1 MDFPP
6 DSTRDQPTLDQEI
19 PDLRALADL
28 YVQAKALILY
38 SEEVDPDSR
47 SNLQVIKELRD
58 ALDHLMRV
66 MVARVGTQAPTDA
79 ADPEYASRNIHKA
92 IGHIYRAA
100 FDALDGTVLSLRVKI
115 TQVVESYPL
124 EVLNQVVPNYWDIKR
139 KLNELSGQVTEHRAR
154 KDVGAEI
161 GATLDGYV
169 SDVEAIKRF
178 YSELL
183 CCGPALDEYAV
194 RLAQQER
201 KKMHRDWLIA
211 LGSAVIGGLIGV
223 LATVFLV

>member
-1 MDFPP
+1 MDPPP
-6 DSTRDQPTLDQEI
+6 DSTPDQPTFDQDL

-66 MVARVGTQAPTDA
+66 IVARVGSQAPARA
-79 ADPEYASRNIHKA
+79 ADPEYTSRNLHKSV
-92 IGHIYRAA
+92 GHIYRAA

-115 TQVVESYPL
+115 TQVVDSYPL

-169 SDVEAIKRF
+169 RDVEAIKRF

-183 CCGPALDEYAV
+183 SCGPALDEYAV
-194 RLAQQER
+194 RLARQER
-201 KKMHRDWLIA
+201 TKLHRDWLIA
-211 LGSAVIGGLIGV
+211 VGSAVIGGVIGV
-223 LATVFLV
+223 VATYFFV

>member
-1 MDFPP
+1 MDFPFDP
-6 DSTRDQPTLDQEI
+6 PREQPTLDQDI
-19 PDLRALADL
+19 PELKALADL

-66 MVARVGTQAPTDA
+66 VVARVGTQAPDCA
-79 ADPEYASRNIHKA
+79 SVPDYASRNIHKS

-115 TQVVESYPL
+115 TQVVDNYPL
-124 EVLNQVVPNYWDIKR
+124 EVLNQVIPNYWDIKR
-139 KLNELSGQVTEHRAR
+139 KLNELSGKVTEHRAR
-154 KDVGAEI
+154 KDVGAAI

-169 SDVEAIKRF
+169 ADVEVIKRF
-178 YSELL
+178 YGELL
-183 CCGPALDEYAV
+183 SYGPALDEYAAK
-194 RLAQQER
+194 LAQQEQQKWR
-201 KKMHRDWLIA
+201 RDWLIA
-211 LGSAVIGGLIGV
+211 LGSAVISGL
-223 LATVFLV
+223 LVALGSYLWF